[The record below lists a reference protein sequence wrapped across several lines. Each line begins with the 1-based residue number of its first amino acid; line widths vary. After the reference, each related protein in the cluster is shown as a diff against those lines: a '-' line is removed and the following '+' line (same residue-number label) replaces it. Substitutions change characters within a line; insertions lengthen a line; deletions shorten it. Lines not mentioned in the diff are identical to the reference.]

1 MVVTHIL
8 GVSEFS
14 SLCELGVCGPG
25 VFPKLVGEFVVDL
38 VIGCPFVYVC
48 EFGLGQS

>member
-8 GVSEFS
+8 GVLEFE
-14 SLCELGVCGPG
+14 SLCNLGVYDPRI
-25 VFPKLVGEFVVDL
+25 FPKLVGEFVVDL
-38 VIGCPFVYVC
+38 VIGYSFVYIC